1 MARLHLDIQALR
13 SRIGSLRDQFP
24 EVFEGDDDQFLADV
38 LEGESSF
45 HEVMGK
51 LVRHRSYDRAL
62 ADGVKSAI
70 ADLAERRK
78 RFETR
83 AEKASDLMAMLMA
96 EAGVKSLVLPD
107 GTVSLRDGV
116 PKVTITDE
124 TAIPKDYQK
133 ITVAPDKTA
142 IKEAL
147 KAGKA
152 VPGAELSN
160 GAQTISVRTK

>member
-1 MARLHLDIQALR
+1 MTRLHLDIQALR
-13 SRIGSLRDQFP
+13 YRIGSLRDQFP
-24 EVFEGDDDQFLADV
+24 DVFEDEEWLADV

-45 HEVMGK
+45 HEIMGK
-51 LVRHRSYDRAL
+51 LVRQRTYDRAMV
-62 ADGVKSAI
+62 DGVKSALD
-70 ADLAERRK
+70 DLAERRK

-83 AEKASDLMAMLMA
+83 VEKTSDLMALLMG
-96 EAGVKSLVLPD
+96 EAGVKSLVLPN

-133 ITVAPDKTA
+133 ITVAPDKAA